1 MADTKDIGKT
11 VFINE
16 VRDVEGERVATV
28 STGIIVAVA
37 DTKQDWAKDR
47 EIVSVYV
54 LPADGT
60 AAYVV
65 EADKGQAEKADDGST
80 VWPYGTWSENYDGPS
95 SAAVAPSEPAPAPV
109 PAPPVSDV
117 PTSLPPS
124 ETPAG
129 IPGTPAAPA
138 V

>member
-54 LPADGT
+54 LPSDGSP
-60 AAYVV
+60 AYVV

-95 SAAVAPSEPAPAPV
+95 SAVVAPAEPV
-109 PAPPVSDV
+109 PAP

-124 ETPAG
+124 ETPA
-129 IPGTPAAPA
+129 A
-138 V
+138 